1 MEGKDLSARKE
12 LWESLAA
19 TESRLQLMTSLMGI
33 KVGLADVEE
42 FNLGLKSN
50 LKNVNSEKTNELQD
64 QRIVKVSMEVKIRD
78 EITTK
83 NKLMRKRNRAR
94 SEMQKMLGKNSKV
107 YRREIRRLRDAARQV
122 KEENL

>member
-107 YRREIRRLRDAARQV
+107 YSMSS
-122 KEENL
+122 NSS